1 MDSINNYL
9 RIGTEY
15 YRICNEPFTY
25 DTIRILR
32 KWKKHLIIDDLGK
45 DVANKISKFYG
56 FCVCPSHSN
65 YQQVINGYYN
75 NYSKLS
81 YEPKEGSWN
90 TIEQLLKHIFN
101 EQYNLGLDYLNLLWK
116 EPKQKLPILCLV
128 SKERETGKTTFL
140 NLLKHLFET
149 NVTLNTNEDFRSN
162 FNSDWASKLLI
173 CIDETFLDKK
183 EDSERI
189 KNLSTSNFYKSEA
202 KGKDKEEVE
211 FIGKFVLCSNNED
224 SFIKIDANET
234 RYWVRKIE
242 PLEKQ
247 NPNLLEVLKSEIP
260 AFAHFLENR
269 KIESPKVSRMWFSPE
284 QIYTN
289 ALQVLKSGNKNL
301 IESEIREL
309 LIENFEFFNVDELCY
324 SSKDILELLKA
335 KNINSNSIYIS
346 KIIQNEFNICIEKN
360 SSYKFYNSNSSI
372 QSNYPE
378 NDFINKKGRY
388 FRFLKKD
395 FVVEC

>member
-289 ALQVLKSGNKNL
+289 ALQVLKTGNKTI
-301 IESEIREL
+301 IEEEIKNI
-309 LIENFEFFNVDELCY
+309 LIENFEFFDVEELCY
-324 SSKDILELLKA
+324 SSKDFLELLKER
-335 KNINSNSIYIS
+335 NISSNSIYIS

-395 FVVEC
+395 FIVES